1 MPKLHELTGQIT
13 NKELSKVYN
22 KKSPYYGNIH
32 HKLTITNQSKEDS
45 IFVYP
50 NIVSP
55 SILQT
60 LKQSQYIDKK
70 YLFFCEKKPKRWIL
84 HDWKELTLSPTGAK
98 ELASQ

>member
-1 MPKLHELTGQIT
+1 MTKLHELTGQIT

-22 KKSPYYGNIH
+22 KKSPYYGNSL
-32 HKLTITNQSKEDS
+32 HKLTITNQKKEDF

-60 LKQSQYIDKK
+60 IEQSQYLDKK
-70 YLFFCEKKPKRWIL
+70 YLFFCEKKPKR
-84 HDWKELTLSPTGAK
+84 
-98 ELASQ
+98 